1 MKKFDVND
9 FVTIKTD
16 SDDAKKIG
24 IITSVVLKDGVI
36 GYKLNY
42 SDDIIFDAD
51 SMAKV
56 ENKYEIAEM
65 MKSFISIV
73 KRYNLSTFPLYIPV
87 PIAQPLYN
95 IGDVVECKNGN
106 LKVITE
112 IKANTDNK
120 YKYSL
125 DDNDLPPYI
134 DQDELEY
141 IPMSKF
147 QEKVAAY
154 LLKQEKETEK
164 KEDDIKSNQLYI
176 KYDKEKNPVEIF
188 IDNKYRI
195 DLRGEI
201 KVEAI
206 KEGDKDD
213 SDSTGADES

>member
-9 FVTIKTD
+9 FVTIK
-16 SDDAKKIG
+16 SNHDANKIG
-24 IITSVVLKDGVI
+24 IITSVVLKNGVI
-36 GYKLNY
+36 GYKVNY
-42 SDDIIFDAD
+42 SDDIIFDTD
-51 SMAKV
+51 SMTKV
-56 ENKYEIAEM
+56 ENEHKIAE
-65 MKSFISIV
+65 FV
-73 KRYNLSTFPLYIPV
+73 KTLLLKLYHNHLNFSLYIPT
-87 PIAQPLYN
+87 PITQPMYN
-95 IGDVVECKNGN
+95 IGDVVECKNGD

-112 IKANTDNK
+112 IEARVNNK

-125 DDNDLPPYI
+125 GDDNLPPYI

-164 KEDDIKSNQLYI
+164 KEDYHKSNQFYI